1 MQFNILSGKQY
12 HMKIY
17 NILQGFKSFEE
28 SYQPVANKH
37 LNQHILQET
46 IKLIEVNWFGKYIT
60 QLLFLFFEIASYG
73 LSFLFLIIGLGLSM
87 WFGSEVNELKEIV
100 DFIQDDDSSVEKVIG
115 LMNLAVGI
123 VYFLSVLPCFFMFW
137 IARLCSINRK
147 RRSKMILV
155 TQNLIKV
162 MANIKQEI

>member
-1 MQFNILSGKQY
+1 
-12 HMKIY
+12 MKIY

-28 SYQPVANKH
+28 SYQPVADKH

-100 DFIQDDDSSVEKVIG
+100 DFVKDEDSSVEKVIG

-123 VYFLSVLPCFFMFW
+123 VYFLAVLPCFFMFW

-147 RRSKMILV
+147 RRAKMILV

-162 MANIKQEI
+162 IANIKQEI